1 MEGAIWKLK
10 RVRGPKWQVLK
21 LEGQNENTPLVR
33 RPKVDFSLIIIICFG
48 LVKVVADK
56 IRVGDGK
63 VPRFANTPEL
73 G

>member
-1 MEGAIWKLK
+1 M
-10 RVRGPKWQVLK
+10 K

-48 LVKVVADK
+48 LVKVVANK
-56 IRVGDGK
+56 IRIGDGK

-73 G
+73 D